1 MLKHISMVMIVMVLV
16 FTSSAVVAQGMAG
29 EPKNH
34 DRIPLG
40 KWWQNPAGVK
50 NLNLTQ
56 EEIDTLDT
64 AFNTRARKFMELKHA
79 VELEQFELNG
89 LMEGKTLDEP
99 ALMAQFNKLE
109 SARAN
114 LSRERF
120 QYYVQIREI
129 LGPERFQKIKAF
141 RQRMHQQRKSA
152 MIQGKQTITCYAM

>member
-1 MLKHISMVMIVMVLV
+1 MIVMVLV

-34 DRIPLG
+34 DRMPLG

-79 VELEQFELNG
+79 IELEQFELNG

-152 MIQGKQTITCYAM
+152 MIQGNKQ

>member
-1 MLKHISMVMIVMVLV
+1 MLKRISMAMIVMVLI
-16 FTSSAVVAQGMAG
+16 FTSSAAVAQGMAR

-34 DRIPLG
+34 ERMPLG
-40 KWWQNPAGVK
+40 KWWQDPAGVQ

-56 EEIDTLDT
+56 EEVDTLDT

-79 VELEQFELNG
+79 IELEQFELNG
-89 LMEGKTLDEP
+89 LMEVKTLDEP

-120 QYYVQIREI
+120 QYFVQIRKI
-129 LGPERFQKIKAF
+129 LGPDRFQKIKRF
-141 RQRMHQQRKSA
+141 RQRMMQQQKNGA
-152 MIQGKQTITCYAM
+152 MKQGKRQNQ

>member
-1 MLKHISMVMIVMVLV
+1 MIVMVLL

-34 DRIPLG
+34 DRMPLG

-50 NLNLTQ
+50 NMNLTQ

-79 VELEQFELNG
+79 IELEQFELNG

-141 RQRMHQQRKSA
+141 RQRMHQQRKCA
-152 MIQGKQTITCYAM
+152 MIQGN

>member
-34 DRIPLG
+34 DRMPLG

-152 MIQGKQTITCYAM
+152 MKQGN

>member
-1 MLKHISMVMIVMVLV
+1 MLKHISIVMIVIILV
-16 FTSSAVVAQGMAG
+16 FISSAVIAQGMAG
-29 EPKNH
+29 ELKNQ
-34 DRIPLG
+34 DRIPFG

-56 EEIDTLDT
+56 KEVDTLDT
-64 AFNTRARKFMELKHA
+64 AFNTRARKFIELKHA
-79 VELEQFELNG
+79 IELEQFELNG

-120 QYYVQIREI
+120 QYYVQIRKI
-129 LGPERFQKIKAF
+129 LGSDRFRKVKAF
-141 RQRMHQQRKSA
+141 RQRMQQQNKAA
-152 MIQGKQTITCYAM
+152 MKQGNKP